1 MIEIHPTA
9 VVHPTA
15 TLGARVHI
23 GPYAVVGEH
32 VVLGEGTVLGPH
44 AIIEPHT
51 TLGRD
56 CHVHGGAV
64 VGGVPQDLKFSGERS
79 STVIGDR
86 NVIRE
91 CVTINRATGEGETTR
106 IGDDNLFMAYVHV
119 AHNCVI
125 GNGNV
130 LANGVTLAGHVVI
143 EDLVTI
149 GGLSGV
155 HQFTR
160 VGALGMVGAMTRL
173 VQDLPPYMLVEGH
186 PPRVYGPNL
195 VGLKRRGIEAE
206 DRRIVKQAYKAL
218 YRSGLSISQA
228 LEEMAA
234 WPDSAV
240 RDQIVTF
247 IRGSERGIV
256 GKVVRT
262 HASRTSEDA
271 AGPTS

>member
-15 TLGARVHI
+15 IVGPRVHI

-44 AIIEPHT
+44 AVVEPYT
-51 TLGRD
+51 TLGRE

-64 VGGVPQDLKFSGERS
+64 VGGVPQDLKFAGERS
-79 STVIGDR
+79 STIIGDR

-106 IGDDNLFMAYVHV
+106 IGDGNLFMAYVHV

-143 EDLVTI
+143 EDGVTI

-160 VGALGMVGAMTRL
+160 VGSLGMVGAMTRL

-195 VGLKRRGIEAE
+195 VGLKRRGVDPGE
-206 DRRIVKQAYKAL
+206 RRVIKHAYKVL
-218 YRSGLSISQA
+218 YRSGLSIPQA
-228 LEEMAA
+228 LEELAS
-234 WPDSAV
+234 WPDSLV
-240 RDQIVTF
+240 RDQIMTF

-256 GKVVRT
+256 GKVIRT
-262 HASRTSEDA
+262 HASRTSEDGS
-271 AGPTS
+271 GPTS

>member
-15 TLGARVHI
+15 IVGPRVHI

-32 VVLGEGTVLGPH
+32 VMLGEGTVLGPH
-44 AIIEPHT
+44 AVVEPYT
-51 TLGRD
+51 TLGRE

-64 VGGVPQDLKFSGERS
+64 VGGVPQDLKFAGERS
-79 STVIGDR
+79 STIIGDR

-106 IGDDNLFMAYVHV
+106 IGDGNLFMAYVHV

-143 EDLVTI
+143 EDGVTI

-160 VGALGMVGAMTRL
+160 VGSLGMVGAMTRL

-195 VGLKRRGIEAE
+195 VGLKRRGVDPGE
-206 DRRIVKQAYKAL
+206 RRVIKHAYKVL
-218 YRSGLSISQA
+218 YRSGLSIPQA
-228 LEEMAA
+228 LEELAS
-234 WPDSAV
+234 WPDSLV
-240 RDQIVTF
+240 RDQIMTF

-256 GKVVRT
+256 GKVIRT
-262 HASRTSEDA
+262 HASRTSEDGS
-271 AGPTS
+271 GPTS